1 MNKTMF
7 AAIFASVVL
16 MFGTVATVLEMVP
29 DAEALK
35 SRGHWL
41 KDVGTWKRDRVP
53 SKVCG
58 DQLCDSLNNASIGLR
73 KAQIDRG
80 FSR

>member
-1 MNKTMF
+1 MS
-7 AAIFASVVL
+7 AAIFSAVVL
-16 MFGTVATVLEMVP
+16 MVGTVATVIEFVP
-29 DAEALK
+29 DADALK

-41 KDVGTWKRDRVP
+41 KDVGTWKKNRVP

-58 DQLCDSLNNASIGLR
+58 DQLCGSMNDASIGLR

>member
-1 MNKTMF
+1 MNKTML
-7 AAIFASVVL
+7 AAIFSVVIL
-16 MFGTVATVLEMVP
+16 MFGAVASAIDLVP
-29 DAEALK
+29 DASALK

-41 KDVGTWKRDRVP
+41 KDVGTWKKDRVP

-58 DQLCDSLNNASIGLR
+58 DQLCGSINDASIGLR

>member
-1 MNKTMF
+1 ML
-7 AAIFASVVL
+7 AAIFSVVIL
-16 MFGTVATVLEMVP
+16 MFGAVASAIDLVP
-29 DAEALK
+29 DAAALK

-41 KDVGTWKRDRVP
+41 KDVGTWKKDRVP

-58 DQLCDSLNNASIGLR
+58 DQLCGSINDASIGLR